1 MSNQYAIV
9 ELKPHFV
16 VDSNNSIYDI
26 STGNVKIDKLVET
39 RLLKDHTRTKSILW
53 DPYKAIS
60 HSYNP
65 KTKIITLKVKRT
77 TGKWSMN
84 DAEEIRELIEDLGPD
99 TWMEGDIGILNR
111 IELKDTKYK
120 DKDYV
125 ELGLSVKKID
135 IPVKIK
141 EVSSKLRRKVSPGEE
156 VDISDFYTAKKESK
170 PNKPKT
176 NNKYITNAEDLDSF
190 AKSIGWFDKEPSEY
204 TGVGNYKTRKS
215 PSSSAKEFDLGTKR
229 LGLDGNQWIITQTKN
244 GIKRWARVSK

>member
-1 MSNQYAIV
+1 MDGRRSRPV
-9 ELKPHFV
+9 
-16 VDSNNSIYDI
+16 
-26 STGNVKIDKLVET
+26 
-39 RLLKDHTRTKSILW
+39 R
-53 DPYKAIS
+53 
-60 HSYNP
+60 
-65 KTKIITLKVKRT
+65 
-77 TGKWSMN
+77 
-84 DAEEIRELIEDLGPD
+84 
-99 TWMEGDIGILNR
+99 EGDIGILNEK
-111 IELKDTKYK
+111 ELKDTKYK